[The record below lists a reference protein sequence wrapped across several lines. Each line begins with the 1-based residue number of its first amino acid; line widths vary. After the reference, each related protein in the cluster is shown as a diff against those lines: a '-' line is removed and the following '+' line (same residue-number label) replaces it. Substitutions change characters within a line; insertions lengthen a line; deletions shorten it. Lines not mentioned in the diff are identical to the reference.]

1 MSRRLVNRRIRLLLA
16 LLVLAFAGTLARAVW
31 LQGVQAASLSRMAA
45 SQHRETV
52 VIPAGR
58 GTIYDRTG
66 VQLAI
71 GEQDTTV
78 YADPRQIHDPRA
90 VALAAGRALGIP
102 PATLYREL
110 ADRSHGFVYLARK
123 ADPVK
128 ATALAKEGISGLG
141 FYPEE
146 RRTYP
151 QGTVASQVLG
161 YAGVDNHGLAGLELQ
176 LDKTL
181 SGTPGKET
189 IVKDPFGRAIDVV
202 SQTPER
208 EGHNVFLTIDHT
220 IQANAE
226 LVLRQTVR
234 QWGAKSATAIVLDP
248 HTGAVLAMAVQP
260 GYDANRFASVPARFQ
275 VNHAVLDVYEPGST
289 FKLVTVAGVLSDRL
303 VSPSTAFTLPYS
315 IRVADRIVH
324 DAEKRGTER
333 LTVAQILS
341 HSSNVGAITLAEKL
355 GKERLASWI
364 TRFGFG
370 RPTGIDFPGESQ
382 GIVLPVDQWSGS
394 TIGNVPIG
402 QGIGVTPIQMAS
414 VYAAMANHGVW
425 VQPHLVDHVSGGA
438 RPAVKRRRIVTPACR
453 GRAEDDAEERGLGG
467 HRHARRRSRLHRR
480 GQDGHRPETRRQ
492 GRLLLVAVRGVVRR
506 HGAGHAAAARDPR
519 DGRRAARRDL
529 GRSRRSA
536 GLLADRA
543 VRPAVPRSAAG
554 RAGRREVG
562 ARRGPIPNPHPPTG
576 EESLGDELRTRV
588 CRDSADTSPGS
599 DGPVGLPG

>member
-1 MSRRLVNRRIRLLLA
+1 MSRRQVNRRIRLLLA
-16 LLVLAFAGTLARAVW
+16 FLVLAFAGTLARAVW

-78 YADPRQIHDPRA
+78 YADPRQIKDPHS
-90 VALAAGRALGIP
+90 VALAAGRALGIA

-110 ADRSHGFVYLARK
+110 ADRSRGFVYIARK
-123 ADPVK
+123 ADPAK
-128 ATALAKEGISGLG
+128 ATALAKKGISGLG

-161 YAGVDNHGLAGLELQ
+161 FAGVDNHGLAGLELQ

-181 SGTPGKET
+181 SGSAGEET

-234 QWGAKSATAIVLDP
+234 QWGAKSGTAIVLNP

-260 GYDANRFASVPARFQ
+260 GYDANRFASVPARMQ
-275 VNHAVLDVYEPGST
+275 ANHAVLDVYEPGST

-315 IRVADRIVH
+315 IRVADRTIH
-324 DAEKRGTER
+324 DAERRGTER

-355 GKERLASWI
+355 GRERLASWV

-370 RPTGIDFPGESQ
+370 SPTGIDFPGESQ

-414 VYAAMANHGVW
+414 VYGSMANRGVW
-425 VQPHLVDHVSGGA
+425 VQPHLVDHVSGRA
-438 RPAVKRRRIVTPACR
+438 RPAAKRRRLVTPAVS
-453 GRAEDDAEERGLGG
+453 AELKTMLEDVVSEGTGTLAAVPGYTVAGKTGTAQKPDGKGG
-467 HRHARRRSRLHRR
+467 YSSSRYVASFV
-480 GQDGHRPETRRQ
+480 GMVPASRPK
-492 GRLLLVAVRGVVRR
+492 LVILVMVDEPHGAIWGGVV
-506 HGAGHAAAARDPR
+506 AA
-519 DGRRAARRDL
+519 
-529 GRSRRSA
+529 
-536 GLLADRA
+536 
-543 VRPAVPRSAAG
+543 PAFSQIAQFDMQYLEVP
-554 RAGRREVG
+554 
-562 ARRGPIPNPHPPTG
+562 P
-576 EESLGDELRTRV
+576 
-588 CRDSADTSPGS
+588 
-599 DGPVGLPG
+599 DGPTTPK